1 MWVVSAPEA
10 SGDRI
15 GSSAVPTVAQVE
27 RIAAQGDPV
36 IRNLQITQCYH
47 ELSHA
52 LAARV
57 SGRPANW
64 CTFATWASKQ
74 AGQTIRQED
83 LARAFERL
91 FARSPEAT
99 AVADTAAAS
108 VANLGAEPAPGRVRD
123 ALWQA
128 RAPESA
134 FERASDAVGRGN
146 LKVFAEIGCAFA
158 SFLAL
163 PATDGAHDAD
173 AFAAFR
179 EGLRPG
185 SSPDGQGYLRQ
196 AFSSYAQAV
205 SERDPRARAQLM
217 LLANLAIGWHEQTR
231 LQPEIGEAL
240 GAPLTEPVKLRRDL
254 LREVARLRVR
264 LAWRLLRELVPGRRG
279 AVKHLL
285 DELDR
290 HVKRIAREAVT
301 ELLMTLSL
309 PGETL
314 SLARDVPGVFPAEL
328 RSTDNTDL
336 RELLARVDATPETTR
351 GSGARDWSDLNERI
365 HYIADLFRV
374 YQQNVELHSAPFRA
388 EQAALIKAGARPA
401 GDL

>member
-1 MWVVSAPEA
+1 VSAPEA
-10 SGDRI
+10 SGDRV
-15 GSSAVPTVAQVE
+15 GSSAVPTVAEVE
-27 RIAAQGDPV
+27 RVATQGDPV

-47 ELSHA
+47 ELSSA
-52 LAARV
+52 LASRV

-74 AGQTIRQED
+74 AGQTIRKED

-91 FARSPEAT
+91 FARSPEAS
-99 AVADTAAAS
+99 AVADSAAAS
-108 VANLGAEPAPGRVRD
+108 VARLGAEPAPGRVRD

-134 FERASDAVGRGN
+134 FERAGDAVARGN
-146 LKVFAEIGCAFA
+146 LKVFAEIGRAFA
-158 SFLAL
+158 SFLSL
-163 PATDGAHDAD
+163 PATDGAPDAD

-179 EGLRPG
+179 ERLRPG
-185 SSPDGQGYLRQ
+185 SAPRGQGYLPQ
-196 AFSSYAQAV
+196 AFGSYAQAI
-205 SERDPRARAQLM
+205 SERDPGARAQLM

-240 GAPLTEPVKLRRDL
+240 AAPFAEPVKLRRDL
-254 LREVARLRVR
+254 LRELARLRVR
-264 LAWRLLRELVPGRRG
+264 LAWRLLQELVPGRRG
-279 AVKHLL
+279 VVRQLL
-285 DELDR
+285 DELDQ
-290 HVKRIAREAVT
+290 HAKRIAHEAVT

-314 SLARDVPGVFPAEL
+314 SLGRDVPGVFPDEL
-328 RSTDNTDL
+328 RTIDNTDL
-336 RELLARVDATPETTR
+336 RELLARVDPSPETTR
-351 GSGARDWSDLNERI
+351 GSGARDWSDLTERI

-374 YQQNVELHSAPFRA
+374 YQQKAELHSAPFRA

-401 GDL
+401 GPL

>member
-1 MWVVSAPEA
+1 MTAPEA
-10 SGDRI
+10 SGDRA
-15 GSSAVPTVAQVE
+15 GFQAVPTVAQVE
-27 RIAAQGDPV
+27 RIAAHGDPV

-52 LAARV
+52 LAARTN
-57 SGRPANW
+57 GRPANW
-64 CTFATWASKQ
+64 CTFASWASKQ
-74 AGQTIRQED
+74 AGQTIRTED

-91 FARSPEAT
+91 LARSPEAT
-99 AVADTAAAS
+99 AVADSAAAS
-108 VANLGAEPAPGRVRD
+108 VANLGDRQAPRGVRD
-123 ALWQA
+123 VLRQA

-134 FERASDAVGRGN
+134 FERASGAVARGN
-146 LKVFAEIGCAFA
+146 LKVFAEIGRAFA

-163 PATDGAHDAD
+163 PATDGAPEAN

-179 EGLRPG
+179 ERLRSGP
-185 SSPDGQGYLRQ
+185 SPDGQDHLRQ
-196 AFSSYAQAV
+196 AFSSYAQAIV
-205 SERDPRARAQLM
+205 EHDPRARAQLM

-240 GAPLTEPVKLRRDL
+240 GAPFAEPVKLRRDL
-254 LREVARLRVR
+254 LREIARLRVR
-264 LAWRLLRELVPGRRG
+264 LAWPLLGELVPGRRG
-279 AVKHLL
+279 AVKQLL

-290 HVKRIAREAVT
+290 QVKRIAREAVT

-309 PGETL
+309 PGVTL

-328 RSTDNTDL
+328 RSIDNTDL
-336 RELLARVDATPETTR
+336 RELLARVDPTPETTR

-374 YQQNVELHSAPFRA
+374 YQRNAELHSAPFRA

-401 GDL
+401 GRL

>member
-1 MWVVSAPEA
+1 VTAREA
-10 SGDRI
+10 SGGRI

-27 RIAAQGDPV
+27 RIAAHGDPV
-36 IRNLQITQCYH
+36 VRNLQITQCYH
-47 ELSHA
+47 ELSQA
-52 LAARV
+52 LAARM

-74 AGQTIRQED
+74 AGQTIRTED

-99 AVADTAAAS
+99 AVADSAAAS
-108 VANLGAEPAPGRVRD
+108 VAKLGDKPAPRGVRD

-134 FERASDAVGRGN
+134 FERASAAVARGN
-146 LKVFAEIGCAFA
+146 LKVFAEIGRAFA

-163 PATDGAHDAD
+163 PGTDGAPEAN
-173 AFAAFR
+173 ALAAFR
-179 EGLRPG
+179 ERLRSGP
-185 SSPDGQGYLRQ
+185 SPDGQDHLRQ
-196 AFSSYAQAV
+196 AFSSYAQAIV
-205 SERDPRARAQLM
+205 EPDRRARAQLL

-240 GAPLTEPVKLRRDL
+240 GAPVAEPVKLRRDL
-254 LREVARLRVR
+254 VRELARLRVR
-264 LAWRLLRELVPGRRG
+264 LAWPLLRELVPGRRG
-279 AVKHLL
+279 AVKQLL

-290 HVKRIAREAVT
+290 LVKRIAREAVT

-309 PGETL
+309 PGVTL

-328 RSTDNTDL
+328 RSIDNTDL
-336 RELLARVDATPETTR
+336 RELLARVDPTPETTR

-374 YQQNVELHSAPFRA
+374 YQQNAELHSAPFRA

-401 GDL
+401 GRL